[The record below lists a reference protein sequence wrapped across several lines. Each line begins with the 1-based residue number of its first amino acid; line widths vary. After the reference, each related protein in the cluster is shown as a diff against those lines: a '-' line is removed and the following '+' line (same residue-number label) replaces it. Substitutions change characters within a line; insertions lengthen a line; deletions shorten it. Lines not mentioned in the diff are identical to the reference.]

1 MNAANELAKT
11 LKRAADKTSSYD
23 STATVTRIEGGTAWV
38 HIPGGVSETPASMTI
53 DAKPGDTVQVR
64 VSGGRAFLV
73 GNSTAPPTD
82 DTKANKAKTAADEA
96 KNTASKAKET
106 ADGAKDSADSAIH
119 LAEGVNEHFWHDN
132 AGAHITED
140 TQEDYQADPAS
151 AGGNTLI
158 TSQGMAVR
166 RGQTELAVFSAS
178 GAKIGDGSSRIE
190 IESGG
195 MKVFNEDSVP
205 VFDIDAKGG
214 STRQRKT
221 ETIDSLGNNEYSGNM
236 RIERNGL
243 IGASSTHVEI
253 DLSGLSS
260 GTSVAATI
268 DSFTVEST
276 GGANFS
282 GASPTLSGFAL
293 LSQTGRA
300 FTLFFIA
307 QSFTI
312 GTDYTGYAT
321 ASFPTTSANGMAT
334 IGLTIDYDSSTG
346 ILSIDIGGAQAVV
359 SDVTYIKNFYTTCR
373 MGYYV
378 TTAAPAYTLGTRD
391 AEQTPGDF
399 SCVIGERLYA
409 DSGHQLAVG
418 KYNVR
423 DAADK
428 YPLIV
433 GNGSSDSARSNALT
447 VDWDGNVSIQGSL
460 TLNGSVMDDYV
471 IDEGQASNW
480 LYRKW
485 KSGKIEAWL
494 QDTTI
499 TISSTTAVGNVYRCS
514 WSHAIASGVGFSAAP
529 QVFLTVGTNAQ
540 YVFGVNGRAT
550 SATAISGYAFRANAS
565 SSTSTVTINIYAV
578 GY

>member
-1 MNAANELAKT
+1 MSTAKDFVST
-11 LKRAADKTSSYD
+11 LKEAGPKTSAYD
-23 STATVTRIEGGTAWV
+23 TTATVIRIEGQTAWV
-38 HIPGGVSETPASMTI
+38 HIPGGVNETPASLTI
-53 DAKPGDTVQVR
+53 DAKPGDIVQVR

-158 TSQGMAVR
+158 TSQGMAIR
-166 RGQTELAVFSAS
+166 KGQTELAVFSANGAQVGKS
-178 GAKIGDGSSRIE
+178 GAAHSVIDADGQRFYARNGTTQLANIGYGNAIIDDGSIAVIPYFTFGNRAANSVIGGLSFAE
-190 IESGG
+190 GSYNESSGYCSHAEG
-195 MKVFNEDSVP
+195 FE
-205 VFDIDAKGG
+205 
-214 STRQRKT
+214 T
-221 ETIDSLGNNEYSGNM
+221 EASGHYSHAEGN
-236 RIERNGL
+236 
-243 IGASSTHVEI
+243 STHAQGENSHAEGGIAYAVGDHSHSEGYRTEA
-253 DLSGLSS
+253 SAEASH
-260 GTSVAATI
+260 AQNYNTI
-268 DSFTVEST
+268 A
-276 GGANFS
+276 GY
-282 GASPTLSGFAL
+282 PH
-293 LSQTGRA
+293 QT
-300 FTLFFIA
+300 
-307 QSFTI
+307 
-312 GTDYTGYAT
+312 
-321 ASFPTTSANGMAT
+321 
-334 IGLTIDYDSSTG
+334 
-346 ILSIDIGGAQAVV
+346 
-359 SDVTYIKNFYTTCR
+359 
-373 MGYYV
+373 
-378 TTAAPAYTLGTRD
+378 
-391 AEQTPGDF
+391 
-399 SCVIGERLYA
+399 VIGR
-409 DSGHQLAVG
+409 
-418 KYNVR
+418 YN
-423 DAADK
+423 DNQSDTAFE
-428 YPLIV
+428 I
-433 GNGSSDSARSNALT
+433 GNGSNGSPHNAFV

-460 TLNGSVMDDYV
+460 TINGSVMDDYV